1 VFDLIPARGPFQLEE
16 SECLVEILRRDRRG
30 CRFPGVGVWRN
41 NHCRSRYRQWA
52 STVRS
57 AVLTGPRQ
65 AFPLSLTQ
73 HVPPSTYPYATGEEA
88 AAAAAEL
95 LQLYRPEYF
104 ISGHA
109 YRFPYISREA
119 VGRETSHPSLWAQL
133 EEPGYLGAQF
143 VNLVVV
149 NLVVLVNQL

>member
-1 VFDLIPARGPFQLEE
+1 MGIHRAVGCADRAEASLSSFSYPACT
-16 SECLVEILRRDRRG
+16 SE
-30 CRFPGVGVWRN
+30 
-41 NHCRSRYRQWA
+41 H
-52 STVRS
+52 
-57 AVLTGPRQ
+57 
-65 AFPLSLTQ
+65 LS
-73 HVPPSTYPYATGEEA
+73 VCYATGEEA
-88 AAAAAEL
+88 EAPEL